1 MSKSLLIAD
10 DEELTL
16 SLLKEVFSS
25 PEIHLHLAKS
35 GKEAISI
42 LNQTDIDVVLTDFMM
57 PGVDGLGVLAH
68 AKKMHPKCEVIMM
81 TAFGTVENAVQAMKL
96 GAFHYIT
103 KPFKIMDVSN
113 LVGRALELT
122 SIRKENIHLKTQ
134 AIHHHAF
141 EHIVGVS
148 GQIRQVLDLVR
159 KVADSDSTV
168 LVLGES
174 GTGKELIA
182 RAIHYNSKRADRMLV
197 AVNCSA
203 IPAELLESELFG
215 HVKGAYTGAHV
226 ERSGRFEM
234 AHRGT
239 IFLDEIGEMS
249 PPLQAKLLR
258 VLQEQSFIPVGGT
271 KTVNVDVRVI
281 AATNKD
287 LEKEIAAGQFRQD
300 LFFRL
305 NVIPIHIPP
314 LRERIDDIPVLVE
327 HFLQKWNRKMGRH
340 AQGFR
345 PEAMEFLMRYPW
357 PGNIRELENLVERLV
372 VLKYEGWFETGD
384 LPPAMQ
390 AQAHGPALATGGLDL
405 GAGRINLR
413 EATDTFQFRLIENA
427 LTITKGNKNKAAALL
442 GLKRTTLLEMIKRR
456 RPDCQELSEA

>member
-1 MSKSLLIAD
+1 MPKTLLIAD

-16 SLLKEVFSS
+16 SLLREVFSS
-25 PEIHLHLAKS
+25 PDIRTYTARS
-35 GKEAISI
+35 GNEAISI
-42 LNQTDIDVVLTDFMM
+42 LDQTDIDVVLTDFMM
-57 PGVDGLGVLAH
+57 PGVDGLAVLAH
-68 AKKMHPKCEVIMM
+68 AKKVHPKCEVILM
-81 TAFGTVENAVQAMKL
+81 TAFATVENAVQAMKL

-103 KPFKIMDVSN
+103 KPFKVVEVEN

-134 AIHHHAF
+134 AIRHYTF
-141 EHIVGVS
+141 ENIIGLS
-148 GQIRQVLDLVR
+148 EPIRLVLDLVQ
-159 KVADSDSTV
+159 KVAATDSTI
-168 LVLGES
+168 LILGES

-182 RAIHYNSKRADRMLV
+182 RAIHYNSNRVDRILV
-197 AVNCSA
+197 PVNCSA

-215 HVKGAYTGAHV
+215 HVRGAYTGAHI

-234 AHRGT
+234 ANRGT

-281 AATNKD
+281 AATNRD
-287 LEKEIAAGQFRQD
+287 LEKEIAAGRFRQD

-327 HFLQKWNRKMGRH
+327 HFLQKWNRKTERH
-340 AQGFR
+340 HPGFR
-345 PEAMEFLMRYPW
+345 PDAMETLMRYSW

-372 VLKYEGWFETGD
+372 VLKAEGWFEMSD
-384 LPPAMQ
+384 LPPTMLGRGAVRI
-390 AQAHGPALATGGLDL
+390 ATGFDFDG
-405 GAGRINLR
+405 GGINFR
-413 EATDTFQFRLIENA
+413 EATGAFRDHLLAHA
-427 LTITKGNKNKAAALL
+427 LSLSKGNKNKAAALL
-442 GLKRTTLLEMIKRR
+442 GLKRTTFLEMLKRNVVYR
-456 RPDCQELSEA
+456 RELSDT